1 MKEWID
7 AIEAYTSPDPISRV
21 DKLIDGSVGRLGN
34 KMEKVL
40 GTERLVPIF
49 EFRRLGGI
57 KASGFGNVAE
67 EVEKAIVV
75 YHHSMANA
83 PRKLRRK
90 QNAKFSH
97 IRRGNDTNACVPQT
111 PTPTVTNSTLITPP
125 PTTSAPIMPSCSM
138 QNEDPDQGIDA
149 RGCICGSTTLPLL
162 TISNPV
168 HDSDS
173 CSYTAMP
180 SSSVDNPITVE
191 SQTWQNN
198 CYPCSLVGG
207 IADTPSCATT
217 PVTGCTPTTPAVP
230 TATVMLSNNSIPIGD
245 ENNKNNGTDLRN
257 LLYQELQK
265 RCPDE
270 LRGKDKKGNPMGV
283 CDTTSPIEID
293 HIKTVVGD
301 EEGEEVFKATISNS
315 GYYSTKERDQV
326 LAIAVSSWQQA
337 VSRSC
342 KQVSYEETAQD
353 TASGCGTGNVRRALM
368 TPEHRNLTRRAPV
381 PICEGCDPPPMPECH
396 YTATVCSGPDHIS
409 KFETLFHYVKTS

>member
-1 MKEWID
+1 MLPGRWHCRH
-7 AIEAYTSPDPISRV
+7 TVVRHDPSHRV
-21 DKLIDGSVGRLGN
+21 H
-34 KMEKVL
+34 
-40 GTERLVPIF
+40 T
-49 EFRRLGGI
+49 
-57 KASGFGNVAE
+57 
-67 EVEKAIVV
+67 
-75 YHHSMANA
+75 HHS
-83 PRKLRRK
+83 RR
-90 QNAKFSH
+90 
-97 IRRGNDTNACVPQT
+97 
-111 PTPTVTNSTLITPP
+111 
-125 PTTSAPIMPSCSM
+125 
-138 QNEDPDQGIDA
+138 
-149 RGCICGSTTLPLL
+149 
-162 TISNPV
+162 
-168 HDSDS
+168 
-173 CSYTAMP
+173 
-180 SSSVDNPITVE
+180 
-191 SQTWQNN
+191 
-198 CYPCSLVGG
+198 
-207 IADTPSCATT
+207 
-217 PVTGCTPTTPAVP
+217 
-230 TATVMLSNNSIPIGD
+230 SNNSIPIGD